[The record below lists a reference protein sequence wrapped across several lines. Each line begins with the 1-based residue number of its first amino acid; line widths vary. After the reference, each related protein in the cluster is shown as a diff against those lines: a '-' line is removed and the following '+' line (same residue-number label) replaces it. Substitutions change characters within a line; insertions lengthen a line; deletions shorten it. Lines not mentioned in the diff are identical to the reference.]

1 MHPALLTRVLR
12 ERWRGLTGW
21 AGGLVLL
28 VAVQVSVYPTV
39 RDSREDWSDV
49 TDQFPEAFRKIF
61 RMEDYTSPSGYLS
74 TELFSFMVPL
84 IFVGL
89 ACTWA
94 ARAGAEE
101 EENGT
106 ADILLSLPVS
116 RWSVLLTRLA
126 GVAVTLLGMSA
137 VTMAALLAGT
147 RAVDMGVGTTGLTA
161 AVWSCAV
168 LALTFGGV
176 SVAAAAWTGRRGA
189 RPRDCDVR
197 DVFARAARG
206 LLRRDPARQPV
217 PVDHR
222 PVAAH
227 GRDGPCDHRD
237 GSGDRSPALRRR
249 GRGFLPA
256 RHPRV
261 SPCRSFPLRGGGAG
275 QSPSR

>member
-126 GVAVTLLGMSA
+126 GVAVTLLGMCA
-137 VTMAALLAGT
+137 VTMGALLAGT
-147 RAVDMGVGTTGLTA
+147 RAVDMGVGTAGLTA
-161 AVWSCAV
+161 AVCSCAV

-176 SVAAAAWTGRRGA
+176 SAVAAAWTGRRGVGLGA
-189 RPRDCDVR
+189 GLGL
-197 DVFARAARG
+197 AIAAFVTYSLAPLVG
-206 LLRRDPARQPV
+206 FFDGILPV
-217 PVDHR
+217 NPYQWTI
-222 PVAAH
+222 
-227 GRDGPCDHRD
+227 
-237 GSGDRSPALRRR
+237 
-249 GRGFLPA
+249 
-256 RHPRV
+256 
-261 SPCRSFPLRGGGAG
+261 G
-275 QSPSR
+275 QSPLTDGMDPVTTVTAVVIAALLFVAAGVGFSRRDIRA

>member
-1 MHPALLTRVLR
+1 MHPALLGRVMR
-12 ERWRGLTGW
+12 ERWRGLAGW

-61 RMEDYTSPSGYLS
+61 RMEDYTSPAGYLS

-116 RWSVLLTRLA
+116 RLSVLLTRLA
-126 GVAVTLLGMSA
+126 GVIVTLAGMSA
-137 VTMAALLAGT
+137 LTLAALVAGT
-147 RAVDMGVGTTGLTA
+147 RAVSMEVGTSGLAAATA
-161 AVWSCAV
+161 ACA
-168 LALTFGGV
+168 ALGLVFGGV
-176 SVAAAAWTGRRGA
+176 SVAASAWTGRRGI
-189 RPRDCDVR
+189 
-197 DVFARAARG
+197 G
-206 LLRRDPARQPV
+206 LGAGLGLAIALFVTYSLAPLVGFFDTVLPV
-217 PVDHR
+217 NPYQWTI
-222 PVAAH
+222 
-227 GRDGPCDHRD
+227 
-237 GSGDRSPALRRR
+237 
-249 GRGFLPA
+249 
-256 RHPRV
+256 
-261 SPCRSFPLRGGGAG
+261 G
-275 QSPSR
+275 QSPLSDGMDPALTTVALVVTLLLCTLAGAGFSRRDIRS